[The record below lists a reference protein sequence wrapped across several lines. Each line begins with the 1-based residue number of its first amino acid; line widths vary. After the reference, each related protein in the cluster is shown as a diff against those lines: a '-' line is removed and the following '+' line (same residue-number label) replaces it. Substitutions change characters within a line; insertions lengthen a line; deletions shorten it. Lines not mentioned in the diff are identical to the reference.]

1 MIPFIK
7 KLSSKRLAIL
17 VPIPL
22 FLVLWEIVSRVGLY
36 NAALFPPP
44 SRALLALIE
53 MLKEGT
59 LLSDAFI
66 SVKRVSIGFCLGSFA
81 GISIG
86 TLTGRSKFFG
96 ITFGQ
101 LIQLF
106 RPIPV
111 IAFVSLTIIFF
122 GLGEFSK
129 YFLITWGVFFPVW
142 LNTDTGVSR
151 VESSYLRAAQSLGA
165 NKKRLLT
172 EVIIP
177 AALPYIAAGMRIGIA
192 VAYIC
197 LIVAEMTGASEG
209 LGYRI
214 EITRLVFR
222 IDKMIGIL
230 VVLGVLGALSDGAF
244 VWCRN
249 KLLPWHKWI

>member
-1 MIPFIK
+1 MTSYIK
-7 KLSSKRLAIL
+7 MFKSRCSIIL

-22 FLVLWEIVSRVGLY
+22 FIVLWEIVSRVGLY
-36 NAALFPPP
+36 NIALFPPP
-44 SRALLALIE
+44 SRAFLALIE
-53 MLKEGT
+53 MLREGT
-59 LLSDAFI
+59 LLSDVFI
-66 SVKRVSIGFCLGSFA
+66 SVKRVFIGFCFGSIA

-86 TLTGRSKFFG
+86 TLTGRSKFIG
-96 ITFGQ
+96 ITLGQ
-101 LIQLF
+101 LIQIF

-142 LNTDTGVSR
+142 LNTYTGVSR

-165 NKKRLLT
+165 NKKQLFY

-177 AALPYIAAGMRIGIA
+177 AALPYITAGMRISIA

-222 IDKMIGIL
+222 IDKMIAILFILGIL
-230 VVLGVLGALSDGAF
+230 GAISDGAF